1 MGNVVVWELNKLV
14 EFVINE
20 FGNILSIVFVL
31 VLGLSLNV
39 SRLWHFWDLV
49 GFIPLLF
56 LEIRLSGKRFGSLSV
71 EIIPSFISVHSS
83 KSGSSHLSCLLL
95 EWDIFSIVEVVLSLQ
110 KRLVSLNKV
119 GSITNNLSSMS
130 LWDAVSVV
138 GVISNLEQVLVH
150 SLGDHIFQ
158 SDSLLTEVHSVS
170 DNLSGMAFW
179 DAISVILMLI
189 LLWDLGIKIQEALVY
204 WVDLNEFVKFV
215 VNELRD
221 ILGIILMLVVDVSL
235 LIWEVISV

>member
-1 MGNVVVWELNKLV
+1 LNKLV

-31 VLGLSLNV
+31 VLGLSLNI

-71 EIIPSFISVHSS
+71 EIIPSFIGVHSS

-189 LLWDLGIKIQEALVY
+189 LL
-204 WVDLNEFVKFV
+204 
-215 VNELRD
+215 
-221 ILGIILMLVVDVSL
+221 
-235 LIWEVISV
+235 